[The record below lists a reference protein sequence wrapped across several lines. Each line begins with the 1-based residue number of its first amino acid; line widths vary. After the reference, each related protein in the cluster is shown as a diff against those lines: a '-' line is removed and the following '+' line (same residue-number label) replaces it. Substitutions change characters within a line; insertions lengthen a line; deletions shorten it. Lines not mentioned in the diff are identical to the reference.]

1 MPVSVDTNLCQ
12 GCGVCAANC
21 LKNAIHLY
29 NGKAFIDQTLCI
41 ECLECIEVC
50 PTGALRSHQSENSTL
65 QIAKEEQPELSS
77 SISIQERQ
85 TDQLSA
91 GGVIAL
97 MLGQVILPRI
107 ANWMDFFSQRWLT
120 VPIRNYSRNSENI
133 PGMNSIGRHRKQRAR
148 RSRGSFR
155 RRW

>member
-1 MPVSVDTNLCQ
+1 VSVYVDSNLCQ
-12 GCGVCAANC
+12 GCGVCEEIC
-21 LKNAIHLY
+21 RQNAIHLY
-29 NGKAFIDQTLCI
+29 NGKAFIDQTLCT
-41 ECLECIEVC
+41 ECLQCIEVC

-65 QIAKEEQPELSS
+65 QIAKEEQPEFSP

-107 ANWMDFFSQRWLT
+107 ANWMDIFSQRWLT
-120 VPIRNYSRNSENI
+120 VPMRNYSRNSDNI
-133 PGMNSIGRHRKQRAR
+133 QGLNSIRHHRKQRCR
-148 RSRGSFR
+148 KSRGSFR